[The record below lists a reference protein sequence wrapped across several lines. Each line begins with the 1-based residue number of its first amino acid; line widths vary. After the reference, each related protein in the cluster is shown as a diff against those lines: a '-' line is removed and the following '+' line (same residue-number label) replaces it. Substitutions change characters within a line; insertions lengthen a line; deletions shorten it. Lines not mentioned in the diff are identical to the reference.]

1 MAIYSSYSRKRKK
14 SGFRIFIYSLF
25 FLSVFLV
32 LGYYFF
38 YPTNLKTVLDE
49 IPSRTVVEIQDEEEK
64 IIEIDETKNSQSDI
78 EIDLSNYLQISD
90 LDKNLKEFI
99 QNNPKFIIDVLRK
112 YQDEQNKIE
121 QEKISQQNNS
131 NIINLNLFE
140 NSMIVGNKNAT
151 KIIYEF
157 VDYNCGY
164 CLKFHQQVLSVLNED
179 QNTKL
184 IIMQMPILGESSITF
199 SKIAVA
205 ASFQNKFEEVHNY
218 LYSSDR
224 KSKMADILGDLFLMN
239 IDIAQ
244 LEKDMNSEEVSKVIL
259 SHEQFVNDF
268 KFNGTPAIIIGETI
282 IPGYIEKDK
291 IIEIL
296 ENEFS

>member
-1 MAIYSSYSRKRKK
+1 MAIYSRKKKK

-25 FLSVFLV
+25 FLSVFLII
-32 LGYYFF
+32 GYYFF

-49 IPSRTVVEIQDEEEK
+49 IPGGTIVEIQDEEEK

-184 IIMQMPILGESSITF
+184 VIMQMPILGESSITF
-199 SKIAVA
+199 SKIAIA

-282 IPGYIEKDK
+282 IPGYIEKEK

>member
-1 MAIYSSYSRKRKK
+1 MAIYSRKRKK

-25 FLSVFLV
+25 FLSVFLI

-49 IPSRTVVEIQDEEEK
+49 NLGGAVVEIQDEEEK
-64 IIEIDETKNSQSDI
+64 IIEIDETKNSQPGI

-99 QNNPKFIIDVLRK
+99 QNNPEFILDVLRK
-112 YQDEQNKIE
+112 YQAEQNKIE

-131 NIINLNLFE
+131 NIINLNLFD

-164 CLKFHQQVLSVLNED
+164 CLKFHDQVLSVLNED

-184 IIMQMPILGESSITF
+184 VIMQMPILGESSITF

>member
-1 MAIYSSYSRKRKK
+1 MGIYSRKRKK
-14 SGFRIFIYSLF
+14 SVFRVFILSLF
-25 FLSVFLV
+25 ILSIFLV
-32 LGYYFF
+32 LGYYLF
-38 YPTNLKTVLDE
+38 YPNNLKTFLDE
-49 IPSRTVVEIQDEEEK
+49 NLSDEVVEMQNEVVVEK
-64 IIEIDETKNSQSDI
+64 VSETSKNEYFQSEID
-78 EIDLSNYLQISD
+78 IDLSNYLEKSD
-90 LDKNLKEFI
+90 LDKSIKDFI
-99 QNNPKFIIDVLRK
+99 QNNPEFIFDVLSK

-121 QEKISQQNNS
+121 QEKTSQLNNL
-131 NIINLNLFE
+131 NIISLNLFD
-140 NSMIVGNKNAT
+140 NPMIIGNKNAS

-164 CLKFHQQVLSVLNED
+164 CLKFHQQVLSVINED
-179 QNTKL
+179 QNIKL
-184 IIMQMPILGESSITF
+184 VIMQMPILGENSITF
-199 SKIAVA
+199 SKIAIA

-244 LEKDMNSEEVSKVIL
+244 LEQDINSEEVVKVIL
-259 SHEQFVNDF
+259 SHEKFVNDF

-296 ENEFS
+296 GNEFS

>member
-1 MAIYSSYSRKRKK
+1 MAIYSRKRKK
-14 SGFRIFIYSLF
+14 SGFRFFIYSLF
-25 FLSVFLV
+25 FLSVFLI

-49 IPSRTVVEIQDEEEK
+49 NLGGAVVEIQDEEEK
-64 IIEIDETKNSQSDI
+64 IIEIDETKNSQPGI

-99 QNNPKFIIDVLRK
+99 QNNPEFILDVLRK

-121 QEKISQQNNS
+121 QEKISQQNNL
-131 NIINLNLFE
+131 NIINLNLFD

-164 CLKFHQQVLSVLNED
+164 CLKFHDQVLSVLNED

-184 IIMQMPILGESSITF
+184 VIMQMPILGESSITF

>member
-1 MAIYSSYSRKRKK
+1 MAIYSRKKKK

-25 FLSVFLV
+25 FLSVILI

-38 YPTNLKTVLDE
+38 YPTNLKTITDE
-49 IPSRTVVEIQDEEEK
+49 NLTGAVVEIQDEEEK
-64 IIEIDETKNSQSDI
+64 MIEIYETKNSQSDI

-131 NIINLNLFE
+131 NIINLNLFD

-239 IDIAQ
+239 IDITQ

>member
-1 MAIYSSYSRKRKK
+1 MAIYSRKRKK

-25 FLSVFLV
+25 FLSVFLI

-49 IPSRTVVEIQDEEEK
+49 NLGGAVVEIQDEEEK
-64 IIEIDETKNSQSDI
+64 IIEIDETKNSQPGI

-99 QNNPKFIIDVLRK
+99 QNNPEFILDVLRK

-131 NIINLNLFE
+131 NIINLNLFN

-164 CLKFHQQVLSVLNED
+164 CLKFHHQVLSVLNED

-184 IIMQMPILGESSITF
+184 VIMQMPILGESSITF

>member
-1 MAIYSSYSRKRKK
+1 MAIYSRKKKK

-25 FLSVFLV
+25 FLSVFLII
-32 LGYYFF
+32 GYYFF

-49 IPSRTVVEIQDEEEK
+49 IPGRTIVEIQDEEEK

-112 YQDEQNKIE
+112 YQDEQSKIE

-140 NSMIVGNKNAT
+140 NSMIVGNKNAA

-184 IIMQMPILGESSITF
+184 VIMQMPILGESSITF

-224 KSKMADILGDLFLMN
+224 KSKMADILGDLFLMK

>member
-1 MAIYSSYSRKRKK
+1 MAIYSRKRKK

-25 FLSVFLV
+25 FLSVFLI

-49 IPSRTVVEIQDEEEK
+49 NLGGAVVEIQDEEEK
-64 IIEIDETKNSQSDI
+64 IIEIDETKNSQPGI

-99 QNNPKFIIDVLRK
+99 QNNPEFILDVLRK
-112 YQDEQNKIE
+112 YQDEQNRIE
-121 QEKISQQNNS
+121 QKKISQQNNL
-131 NIINLNLFE
+131 NIINLNLFD

-164 CLKFHQQVLSVLNED
+164 CLKFHDQVLSVLNED

-184 IIMQMPILGESSITF
+184 VIMQMPILGESSITF

>member
-1 MAIYSSYSRKRKK
+1 MAIYSRKRKK

-25 FLSVFLV
+25 FLLVFLI

-38 YPTNLKTVLDE
+38 YPTNLKTVIDE
-49 IPSRTVVEIQDEEEK
+49 NLPGAVVEIQDEAEK
-64 IIEIDETKNSQSDI
+64 IIDNDETKNSQSDI
-78 EIDLSNYLQISD
+78 EIDLSKYLEISD
-90 LDKNLKEFI
+90 LDKSIKEFI
-99 QNNPKFIIDVLRK
+99 QNNPEFIIDILRK

-121 QEKISQQNNS
+121 QAKISQQNNS
-131 NIINLNLFE
+131 NIINLNLFD
-140 NSMIVGNKNAT
+140 NSMIVGNKNAS

-184 IIMQMPILGESSITF
+184 VIMQMPILGESSITF
-199 SKIAVA
+199 SKIAIA

-218 LYSSDR
+218 LYSSER

-239 IDIAQ
+239 INIAQ

>member
-1 MAIYSSYSRKRKK
+1 MAIYSRKRKK

-25 FLSVFLV
+25 FLSVFLI

-38 YPTNLKTVLDE
+38 YPANLKTVIDE
-49 IPSRTVVEIQDEEEK
+49 NLTGAVVEIQDEEEK

-131 NIINLNLFE
+131 NIINLNLFD

-282 IPGYIEKDK
+282 IPGYMEKDK

>member
-1 MAIYSSYSRKRKK
+1 MAIYSRKRKK
-14 SGFRIFIYSLF
+14 SGFRFFIYSLF
-25 FLSVFLV
+25 FLSVFLI

-49 IPSRTVVEIQDEEEK
+49 NLGGAVVEIQDEEEK
-64 IIEIDETKNSQSDI
+64 IIEIDETKNSQPGI

-99 QNNPKFIIDVLRK
+99 QNNPEFILDVLRK

-131 NIINLNLFE
+131 NIINLNLFD

-164 CLKFHQQVLSVLNED
+164 CLKFHDQVLSVLNED

-184 IIMQMPILGESSITF
+184 VIMQMPILGESSITF
-199 SKIAVA
+199 SKIAIA

>member
-1 MAIYSSYSRKRKK
+1 MGIYSRKRKK
-14 SGFRIFIYSLF
+14 SGFKILISSFLFLFVLFII
-25 FLSVFLV
+25 
-32 LGYYFF
+32 GYYLF
-38 YPTNLKTVLDE
+38 YPVNLKNVIGEKNLG
-49 IPSRTVVEIQDEEEK
+49 TVVEIQDEIEEV
-64 IIEIDETKNSQSDI
+64 IEINENKNSQS
-78 EIDLSNYLQISD
+78 EFGIDLSNYLKIND
-90 LDKNLKEFI
+90 IDKIIKEFV
-99 QNNPKFIIDVLRK
+99 QNNPEFIIDVLRK
-112 YQDEQNKIE
+112 YQDDQNKIE

-131 NIINLNLFE
+131 NIINLNLFD
-140 NSMIVGNKNAT
+140 NPMIVGNKNAT
-151 KIIYEF
+151 KTIYEF

-164 CLKFHQQVLSVLNED
+164 CLKFHDQVLSVLNED

-184 IIMQMPILGESSITF
+184 VIMQMPILGDNSFTF

-205 ASFQNKFEEVHNY
+205 ANFQNKFEEVHNY

-244 LEKDMNSEEVSKVIL
+244 LEQDMNSEKVAKVIL
-259 SHEQFVNDF
+259 SHEQFVKDF

-282 IPGYIEKDK
+282 IPGYVEKDK

>member
-1 MAIYSSYSRKRKK
+1 MAIYSRKKKK

-25 FLSVFLV
+25 FLSVFLI

-49 IPSRTVVEIQDEEEK
+49 IPSGEVVEIQNEEEK

-131 NIINLNLFE
+131 NIINLNLFD

-164 CLKFHQQVLSVLNED
+164 CLKFHQQVQSVLNED

-282 IPGYIEKDK
+282 IPGYIEKEK

>member
-1 MAIYSSYSRKRKK
+1 MAIYSRKKKK

-25 FLSVFLV
+25 FLSVFLI

-38 YPTNLKTVLDE
+38 YPTNLKTVIDE
-49 IPSRTVVEIQDEEEK
+49 NLTGAVVEIQDEEEK

-184 IIMQMPILGESSITF
+184 IIMQMPILGEASITF

-282 IPGYIEKDK
+282 IPGYIEKEK

>member
-1 MAIYSSYSRKRKK
+1 MAIYSRKKKK

-25 FLSVFLV
+25 FLSVFLI

-49 IPSRTVVEIQDEEEK
+49 NLGGAVVEIQDEEEK

-131 NIINLNLFE
+131 NIINLNLFDI
-140 NSMIVGNKNAT
+140 SMIVGNKNAT

-184 IIMQMPILGESSITF
+184 VIMQMPILGESSITF
-199 SKIAVA
+199 SKIAIA

-282 IPGYIEKDK
+282 IPGYIEKEK

>member
-1 MAIYSSYSRKRKK
+1 MAIYSRKKKK

-25 FLSVFLV
+25 FLSVFLI

-49 IPSRTVVEIQDEEEK
+49 NLGGAVVEIQNEEEK

-131 NIINLNLFE
+131 NIINLNLFD

-199 SKIAVA
+199 SKIAVT

-259 SHEQFVNDF
+259 SHEQFMNDF

>member
-1 MAIYSSYSRKRKK
+1 MGIYSRKRKK
-14 SGFRIFIYSLF
+14 SVFRVFILTLF
-25 FLSVFLV
+25 ILSIFLV
-32 LGYYFF
+32 LGYYLF
-38 YPTNLKTVLDE
+38 YSNNLKTFLDE
-49 IPSRTVVEIQDEEEK
+49 KLSDEVVEMQNEAVVEK
-64 IIEIDETKNSQSDI
+64 VSKTSENEYFQSEID
-78 EIDLSNYLQISD
+78 IDLSNYLEKSD
-90 LDKNLKEFI
+90 LDKSIKDFI
-99 QNNPKFIIDVLRK
+99 QNNPEFIFDVLSK
-112 YQDEQNKIE
+112 YQDEKNKIE
-121 QEKISQQNNS
+121 QEKTSQLNNL
-131 NIINLNLFE
+131 NIISLNLFD
-140 NSMIVGNKNAT
+140 NPMIIGNKNAS

-164 CLKFHQQVLSVLNED
+164 CVKFHQQVLSVLNED
-179 QNTKL
+179 LNTKL
-184 IIMQMPILGESSITF
+184 VIMQMPILGENSVTL
-199 SKIAVA
+199 SKIAIA

-218 LYSSDR
+218 LYSSKR

-244 LEKDMNSEEVSKVIL
+244 LEKDINSEEVAKVIL
-259 SHEQFVNDF
+259 SHEQFVNEF

>member
-1 MAIYSSYSRKRKK
+1 MAIYSRKKKK

-25 FLSVFLV
+25 FLSVFLI

-38 YPTNLKTVLDE
+38 YPTNLKTVIDE
-49 IPSRTVVEIQDEEEK
+49 NLTGAVVEIQDEEDK

-184 IIMQMPILGESSITF
+184 VIMQMPILGESSITF
-199 SKIAVA
+199 SKIAIA

>member
-1 MAIYSSYSRKRKK
+1 MAIYSRKKKK
-14 SGFRIFIYSLF
+14 SGFRIFIYSFF
-25 FLSVFLV
+25 FLSVFLI

-49 IPSRTVVEIQDEEEK
+49 NLSGAVVEIQNEEEK
-64 IIEIDETKNSQSDI
+64 IIEIDENKNSQSDI

-131 NIINLNLFE
+131 NIINLNLFD

-164 CLKFHQQVLSVLNED
+164 CLKFHQQVHSVLNED

-282 IPGYIEKDK
+282 IPGYIEKEK

>member
-1 MAIYSSYSRKRKK
+1 MAIYSRKKKK

-25 FLSVFLV
+25 FLSFFLII
-32 LGYYFF
+32 GYYLF

-49 IPSRTVVEIQDEEEK
+49 NLGGAVVEIQNEEEK

-184 IIMQMPILGESSITF
+184 VIMQMPILGESSITF
-199 SKIAVA
+199 SKIAIA

-268 KFNGTPAIIIGETI
+268 KFNGTPAIILGETI
-282 IPGYIEKDK
+282 IPGYI
-291 IIEIL
+291 
-296 ENEFS
+296 

>member
-1 MAIYSSYSRKRKK
+1 MGIYSRKRKK
-14 SGFRIFIYSLF
+14 SGFRVFILSLF
-25 FLSVFLV
+25 VLSIFLV

-38 YPTNLKTVLDE
+38 YPNNLKTVLDE
-49 IPSRTVVEIQDEEEK
+49 NLSDKIVETQNEVELKKVSETNENEYFQS
-64 IIEIDETKNSQSDI
+64 EID
-78 EIDLSNYLQISD
+78 IDLSNYLEKSD
-90 LDKNLKEFI
+90 LDKSIKDFI
-99 QNNPKFIIDVLRK
+99 QNNPEFIIDVLSK

-121 QEKISQQNNS
+121 QEKTSQLNNL
-131 NIINLNLFE
+131 NIISLNLFD
-140 NSMIVGNKNAT
+140 NSMIIGNKNAS

-164 CLKFHQQVLSVLNED
+164 CVKFHQQVLSVLNED
-179 QNTKL
+179 LNTKL
-184 IIMQMPILGESSITF
+184 VIMQMPILGENSVTL
-199 SKIAVA
+199 SKIAIA

-218 LYSSDR
+218 LYSSER

-244 LEKDMNSEEVSKVIL
+244 LEKDINSEEVAKVIL
-259 SHEQFVNDF
+259 SHEQFVNEF

>member
-1 MAIYSSYSRKRKK
+1 MAIYSRKKKK

-121 QEKISQQNNS
+121 QEKISKQNNS
-131 NIINLNLFE
+131 NIINLNLFD
-140 NSMIVGNKNAT
+140 NSMIVGNNNAT
-151 KIIYEF
+151 KVIYEF

-218 LYSSDR
+218 LYSSNR

-244 LEKDMNSEEVSKVIL
+244 LEKDMNSEEVSNVIL

-268 KFNGTPAIIIGETI
+268 KFTGTPAIIIGETI
-282 IPGYIEKDK
+282 IPGYIEKEK

>member
-1 MAIYSSYSRKRKK
+1 MGIYSRKRKK
-14 SGFRIFIYSLF
+14 SGFKILISSFLFLFVLFII
-25 FLSVFLV
+25 
-32 LGYYFF
+32 GYYLF
-38 YPTNLKTVLDE
+38 YPINLKNVIDEKNLGTV
-49 IPSRTVVEIQDEEEK
+49 IEIQDEIEEV
-64 IIEIDETKNSQSDI
+64 IEINENKNSQS
-78 EIDLSNYLQISD
+78 EFGIDLSNYLKIND
-90 LDKNLKEFI
+90 IDKIIEEFV
-99 QNNPKFIIDVLRK
+99 QNNPEFIIDVLRK
-112 YQDEQNKIE
+112 YQDDQNKIE

-131 NIINLNLFE
+131 NIINLNLFD
-140 NSMIVGNKNAT
+140 NPMIIGNKNAT

-164 CLKFHQQVLSVLNED
+164 CLKFHDQVLSVLNED

-184 IIMQMPILGESSITF
+184 VIMQMPILGDNSFTF

-205 ASFQNKFEEVHNY
+205 ANFQNKFEEVHNY

-244 LEKDMNSEEVSKVIL
+244 LEQDMNSEKVAKVIL
-259 SHEQFVNDF
+259 SHEQFVKDF

-282 IPGYIEKDK
+282 IPGYVEKDK

>member
-1 MAIYSSYSRKRKK
+1 MAIYSRKRKK

-25 FLSVFLV
+25 FLSVFLI

-38 YPTNLKTVLDE
+38 YPTNLKTVIDE
-49 IPSRTVVEIQDEEEK
+49 NLTGAVVEIQDEEEK

-184 IIMQMPILGESSITF
+184 VIMQMPILGESSITF
-199 SKIAVA
+199 SKIAIA

-282 IPGYIEKDK
+282 IPGYTEKEK

>member
-1 MAIYSSYSRKRKK
+1 MAIYSRKKKK

-25 FLSVFLV
+25 FLSVFLI

-49 IPSRTVVEIQDEEEK
+49 NLGGAVVEIQNEEEK

-131 NIINLNLFE
+131 NIINLNLFD

-164 CLKFHQQVLSVLNED
+164 CLKFHQQVQSVLNED

-184 IIMQMPILGESSITF
+184 IIMQMPILGESSITL

-205 ASFQNKFEEVHNY
+205 ASFQNKFDDVHNY

-282 IPGYIEKDK
+282 IPGYIEKEK

>member
-1 MAIYSSYSRKRKK
+1 MAIYSRKKKK

-25 FLSVFLV
+25 FLSVFLI

-49 IPSRTVVEIQDEEEK
+49 IPTGAVIEIQDEEEK

-121 QEKISQQNNS
+121 QEKISKQNNS
-131 NIINLNLFE
+131 NIINLNLFD
-140 NSMIVGNKNAT
+140 NSMIVGNNNAT
-151 KIIYEF
+151 KVIYEF

-218 LYSSDR
+218 LYSSNR

-244 LEKDMNSEEVSKVIL
+244 LEKDMNSEEVSNVIL

-268 KFNGTPAIIIGETI
+268 KFTGTPAIIIGETI

>member
-1 MAIYSSYSRKRKK
+1 MAIYSRKKKK
-14 SGFRIFIYSLF
+14 SGFRIFIYTLF
-25 FLSVFLV
+25 FLSVFLII
-32 LGYYFF
+32 GYYFF

-49 IPSRTVVEIQDEEEK
+49 IPGGTIVEIQDEEEK

-112 YQDEQNKIE
+112 YQDELNKIE

-131 NIINLNLFE
+131 NIINLNLFD
-140 NSMIVGNKNAT
+140 NSMIVGNKNAS

-224 KSKMADILGDLFLMN
+224 KSKMADILGDLFLMK

>member
-1 MAIYSSYSRKRKK
+1 MAISSRKRKK

-25 FLSVFLV
+25 FLSVFLI

-49 IPSRTVVEIQDEEEK
+49 NLGGAVVEIQDEEEK

-131 NIINLNLFE
+131 NIINLNLFD

-164 CLKFHQQVLSVLNED
+164 CLKFHQQVQSVLNED

-259 SHEQFVNDF
+259 SHEKFVNDF

>member
-1 MAIYSSYSRKRKK
+1 MGIYSKKRKK
-14 SGFRIFIYSLF
+14 SGFRFFIYSI
-25 FLSVFLV
+25 FLLSIILI
-32 LGYYFF
+32 LGYYLF
-38 YPTNLKTVLDE
+38 YPNNFNTILDKNLLETNVKVNNQAELINKTN
-49 IPSRTVVEIQDEEEK
+49 
-64 IIEIDETKNSQSDI
+64 ETINSQGEI
-78 EIDLSNYLQISD
+78 EIDLSNYLEVSD
-90 LDKNLKEFI
+90 LDRNIKDFI
-99 QNNPKFIIDVLRK
+99 QNNPDFIIDVLRK
-112 YQDEQNKIE
+112 YQDEQSKIK
-121 QEKISQQNNS
+121 QDKISSQNKS
-131 NIINLNLFE
+131 KISSLNLFDNPMIIG
-140 NSMIVGNKNAT
+140 NSNASKT
-151 KIIYEF
+151 IFEF

-164 CLKFHQQVLSVLNED
+164 CLKFHDQVLSVLKED

-184 IIMQMPILGESSITF
+184 VIMQMPILGENSIIF
-199 SKIAVA
+199 SKIAIA
-205 ASFQNKFEEVHNY
+205 SSFQNKFEEVHNY

-244 LEKDMNSEEVSKVIL
+244 LEKDMTSEEVSKVIL

-282 IPGYIEKDK
+282 IPGYIEKNK

>member
-1 MAIYSSYSRKRKK
+1 MAIYSRKKKK

-282 IPGYIEKDK
+282 IPGYIEKEK

>member
-1 MAIYSSYSRKRKK
+1 MAIYSRKKKK

-25 FLSVFLV
+25 FLSVFLI

-131 NIINLNLFE
+131 NIINLNLFD

-164 CLKFHQQVLSVLNED
+164 CLKFHQQVQSVLNED

>member
-1 MAIYSSYSRKRKK
+1 MAIYSRKRKK
-14 SGFRIFIYSLF
+14 SGFRVFILSLF
-25 FLSVFLV
+25 VLSVFLV

-38 YPTNLKTVLDE
+38 YPNNLKTVIDE
-49 IPSRTVVEIQDEEEK
+49 NLPGAIVEIQDEAEK
-64 IIEIDETKNSQSDI
+64 IIDNDETKNSQSDI
-78 EIDLSNYLQISD
+78 DIDLSKYLEISD
-90 LDKNLKEFI
+90 LDKSIKEFI
-99 QNNPKFIIDVLRK
+99 QNNPEFIITVLRK

-121 QEKISQQNNS
+121 QAKISQQNNS
-131 NIINLNLFE
+131 NIINLNLFD
-140 NSMIVGNKNAT
+140 NSMIVGNKNAS

-179 QNTKL
+179 QNTK
-184 IIMQMPILGESSITF
+184 IVIMQMPILGENSITF
-199 SKIAVA
+199 SKIAIA

-218 LYSSDR
+218 LYSSER

-239 IDIAQ
+239 INIAQ

-259 SHEQFVNDF
+259 SHEKFVNEF

>member
-1 MAIYSSYSRKRKK
+1 MAIYSRKKKK

-25 FLSVFLV
+25 FLSVFLI

-49 IPSRTVVEIQDEEEK
+49 NLGGAVFEIQDEEKK

-131 NIINLNLFE
+131 NIINLNLFD

>member
-1 MAIYSSYSRKRKK
+1 MAIYSRKKKK

-25 FLSVFLV
+25 FFSVFLII
-32 LGYYFF
+32 GYYFF

-49 IPSRTVVEIQDEEEK
+49 IPGGTIVEIQDEEEK

-112 YQDEQNKIE
+112 YQDEQSKIE

-140 NSMIVGNKNAT
+140 NSMIVGNKNAA

-184 IIMQMPILGESSITF
+184 VIMQMPILGESSITF

-282 IPGYIEKDK
+282 IPGYIEKEK

>member
-1 MAIYSSYSRKRKK
+1 MAIYSRKRKK
-14 SGFRIFIYSLF
+14 SGFRVFILSLF
-25 FLSVFLV
+25 VLSVFLV

-38 YPTNLKTVLDE
+38 YPNNLKTVIDE
-49 IPSRTVVEIQDEEEK
+49 NLPGAIVEIQDEAEK
-64 IIEIDETKNSQSDI
+64 IIDNDETKNSQSDI
-78 EIDLSNYLQISD
+78 EIDLSKYLEISD
-90 LDKNLKEFI
+90 LDKSIKDFI
-99 QNNPKFIIDVLRK
+99 QNNPEFIIDILSK

-121 QEKISQQNNS
+121 QEKTSQLNNL
-131 NIINLNLFE
+131 NIISLNLFD
-140 NSMIVGNKNAT
+140 NSMIIGNKNAS

-164 CLKFHQQVLSVLNED
+164 CVKFHQQVLSVLNED
-179 QNTKL
+179 LNTKL
-184 IIMQMPILGESSITF
+184 VIMQMPILGENSVTL
-199 SKIAVA
+199 SKIAIA

-218 LYSSDR
+218 LYSSKR

-244 LEKDMNSEEVSKVIL
+244 LEKDINSEEVAKVIL
-259 SHEQFVNDF
+259 SHEQFVNEF

-296 ENEFS
+296 ENEFT